1 MANRFDISVFSDNFL
16 KVGLA
21 QRSYFYVKFTPPGG
35 LANEYKDVAY
45 LGAAASLPGKRL
57 ATTEQK
63 PYGYGQ
69 TIKSPYDVLYDD
81 IQVSFYVDA
90 KRALAVDLFNEWI
103 GLAVS
108 ETKDFPKTPMRVG
121 YRSDYICNDFKIYVV
136 SPFAGSGEVADSGT
150 AGDGEGVALI
160 ECHLVDAFPIQVDAI
175 DLDWGQTDFIRIA
188 VTFAFRSADYMFGQF
203 NPVISPAGTYNYET
217 VKTRATRSAERN
229 YELNPPT
236 VATTTPNGLG
246 VGGGIVQTLQQ
257 FQVYK
262 TQWSNLLNARGAQQT
277 TQALLPLL
285 GNNRTATDTINN
297 LSTLITNTNFV
308 RRNASSIFKFP

>member
-1 MANRFDISVFSDNFL
+1 MANRFDISDFSSKFL
-16 KVGLA
+16 EAGLA
-21 QRSYFYVKFTPPGG
+21 QRSFFYVKFTPPGA
-35 LANEYKDVAY
+35 LANEYKDVAL

-81 IQVSFYVDA
+81 VQVSFYVPA
-90 KRALAVDLFNEWI
+90 NRALPVDLFDQWL

-108 ETKDFPKTPMRVG
+108 TTGDFPKTPMRVG
-121 YRSDYICNDFKIYVV
+121 YRSEYICNDFKIYVV
-136 SPFAGSGEVADSGT
+136 SSLDGSGEVADSGT
-150 AGDGEGVALI
+150 AASGEGVALI

-188 VTFAFRSADYMFGQF
+188 VTFAFRSAEYSFGKF
-203 NPVISPAGTYNYET
+203 NPIRSPVGTYNYEPVQFESV
-217 VKTRATRSAERN
+217 VKINAE
-229 YELNPPT
+229 ENPPT
-236 VATTTPNGLG
+236 TAFFNTMNGRQNS
-246 VGGGIVQTLQQ
+246 GGIVQTMQQ

-262 TQWSNLLNARGAQQT
+262 TQWSNLLNASNAQQT

-297 LSTLITNTNFV
+297 LSTLITNTKFV
-308 RRNASSIFKFP
+308 KRNASSIFKFP

>member
-1 MANRFDISVFSDNFL
+1 MASRFDISNFSSKFL
-16 KVGLA
+16 EVGLA
-21 QRSYFYVKFTPPGG
+21 TRSYFYVKFTPPGA
-35 LANEYKDVAY
+35 LANEYKDVAL

-69 TIKSPYDVLYDD
+69 TIKSPYDILYDD
-81 IQVSFYVDA
+81 IQISFYVDA
-90 KRALAVDLFNEWI
+90 SRALSADLFNQWL

-121 YRSDYICNDFKIYVV
+121 YKKDYICNDFKIYVV
-136 SPFAGSGEVADSGT
+136 SPLVGSGEVADSGA

-160 ECHLVDAFPIQVDAI
+160 ECHLVDAFPIQVDSI
-175 DLDWGQTDFIRIA
+175 ELDWGSNEFIRIA
-188 VTFAFRSADYMFGQF
+188 VTFAFRSAEYKFGEF
-203 NPVISPAGTYNYET
+203 NPVKSPAGTYNYEPVQFESI
-217 VKTRATRSAERN
+217 VKINAE
-229 YELNPPT
+229 ENPPT
-236 VATTTPNGLG
+236 TAFFNTMNARPN
-246 VGGGIVQTLQQ
+246 GGGIVQTMQQ

-262 TQWSNLLNARGAQQT
+262 TQWSNLLNASNAQQT

-297 LSTLITNTNFV
+297 LSTLITNTKFV
-308 RRNASSIFKFP
+308 KRNASSIFKFP